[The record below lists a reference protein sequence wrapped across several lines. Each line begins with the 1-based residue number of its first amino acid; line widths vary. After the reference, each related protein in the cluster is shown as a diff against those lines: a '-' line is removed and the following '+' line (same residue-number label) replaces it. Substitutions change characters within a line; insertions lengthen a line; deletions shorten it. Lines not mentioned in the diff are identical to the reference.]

1 MALARPSTTRFEIV
15 VMLVLVV
22 ASACGGGGSGSSKSV
37 TSTTS
42 RPSTSAPPEARTF
55 GSAPLLDSTK
65 VADAAPFVDQ
75 KATSGSVLS
84 TRFVRAQ
91 SGDVAVMAPPSTTEN
106 GYDQAQTLGVLR
118 VHERTFDRYQLP
130 FERTD
135 VTRIESFDD
144 EPSSS
149 TVALVIWSCTATVLD
164 SGTSCAEPEHGW
176 LVVGEKAGALK
187 VALDLG
193 VRGDRDTFRAVRFVD
208 GAVTLVE
215 APEPNGSDL
224 VDTTTV
230 TVSRI
235 VDGERQSIA
244 SVDGIAPGGNGGLEA
259 QVCVVDDRLTFAKG
273 SAELVQIVD
282 GKVAPVAGTSRAS
295 QQGLSYLLC
304 NGGVAWLQRGGA
316 TDSTLTVISGGR
328 VSEISG
334 IAKNAASTMAFATM
348 WVDASTQHL
357 LLGSMSDA
365 AVVTGH
371 ADRVVDISPA
381 GTITNVTDAT
391 LDVDVLLGCSV
402 VPFGD
407 SVYRLVA
414 SGEGIALQRQ
424 RSTRTGAA

>member
-149 TVALVIWSCTATVLD
+149 TVALVIWSCTATVL
-164 SGTSCAEPEHGW
+164 
-176 LVVGEKAGALK
+176 
-187 VALDLG
+187 
-193 VRGDRDTFRAVRFVD
+193 VD